1 VTGKVERVT
10 VMAKGAEMGQKMDVP
25 AAGIHVAAMDEHQ
38 IGRIRFPAGRAVEY
52 MNPARVHAAA
62 S

>member
-1 VTGKVERVT
+1 
-10 VMAKGAEMGQKMDVP
+10 MAKGAEMGQKMDVP

-38 IGRIRFPAGRAVEY
+38 GGRLRFLAGGAVEY
-52 MNPARVHAAA
+52 VNLARAHAAA